1 MIIVWGFVMFFLLL
15 GFPFFVLVVARKQE
29 GWMKYAGWVLAG
41 LFTLFLLVTGV
52 FAISKI
58 GNGRMGM
65 MAGGGMGCQ
74 MMGGRPGM
82 MMGRGGMC
90 GGQGMMMGGPGCCPM
105 MDDNGAE
112 WDKLGDDQDGNV
124 LFERQGPKMMVR
136 MFNKDI
142 FQDEKSIDTFIENL
156 RKDQKVFDQFKTKIN
171 APAPK
176 KETTTKTP
184 TTPTPTTPKNP

>member
-52 FAISKI
+52 FAISRI

-65 MAGGGMGCQ
+65 MASGGMGCQ
-74 MMGGRPGM
+74 MMGGGPGKM
-82 MMGRGGMC
+82 MVKGGMC
-90 GGQGMMMGGPGCCPM
+90 GGPGMMGGAGCCPM
-105 MDDNGAE
+105 MNDDGAE
-112 WDKLGDDQDGNV
+112 WDKFGFDEDGNA
-124 LFERQGPKMMVR
+124 LFERQGPKMMIR
-136 MFNKDI
+136 MFNKDM
-142 FQDEKSIDTFIENL
+142 FQDEKNIDSFIENL
-156 RKDQKVFDQFKTKIN
+156 RENQKAFDQFKTKIN

-176 KETTTKTP
+176 KNTTTTKTP
-184 TTPTPTTPKNP
+184 ATPTPTTPKNP